1 MKLMSFNTQHC
12 LNYLEQKIDF
22 NIMARTIKE
31 CDAHIVGLNEMRSF
45 CESDSEYAD
54 QTAILSSL
62 TGMQYYYFAEAI
74 RFYGTKPYGNGM
86 LSKLPIISAETVIIP
101 DPDPKKYNGYYE
113 TRCILKAKLQGDI
126 TVLIVHMG
134 LNPDEQENAVK
145 TVIENLADS
154 RCILMGDFN
163 MKPDNPLLKPI
174 KERMIDTADY
184 FGEPKLSFP
193 SDKPNR
199 KIDYIFV
206 SPDVEIISADIPAI
220 VSADHRPHTAE
231 VIMK

>member
-31 CDAHIVGLNEMRSF
+31 WDAHIVGLNEMRSF

-145 TVIENLADS
+145 TVIEKLADS

-220 VSADHRPHTAE
+220 VSADHRPHIAE
-231 VIMK
+231 IIMK